1 MKLLKEFFDP
11 VLYVW
16 FLEKKKILCLL
27 GILLCYK
34 KKAEGDRCCGF
45 DSLLRK
51 RMCCVEMFSEVTEN
65 KV

>member
-1 MKLLKEFFDP
+1 MN
-11 VLYVW
+11 
-16 FLEKKKILCLL
+16 
-27 GILLCYK
+27 
-34 KKAEGDRCCGF
+34 KAEGDRCCGF